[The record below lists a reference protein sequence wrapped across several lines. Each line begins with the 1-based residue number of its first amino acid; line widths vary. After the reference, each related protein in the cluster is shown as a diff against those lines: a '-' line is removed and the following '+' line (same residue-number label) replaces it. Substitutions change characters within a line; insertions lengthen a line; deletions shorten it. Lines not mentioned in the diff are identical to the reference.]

1 MIKENQSETN
11 LILFD
16 QQIKIRDDYLLL
28 LFWIFIVFPILSSTF
43 KILQP
48 IEVLRN
54 LNFFL

>member
-28 LFWIFIVFPILSSTF
+28 LFWIFIVFLILSSTF